1 MRQGAAFEP
10 DAACVDAAR
19 PAVNANERAAGATID
34 MVILHYTGMAD
45 AEAAATRLTSE
56 ESGVS
61 CHYFVWPDG
70 RIGQLLPEAARAWHA
85 GTSFWQGERDI
96 NSRSIGIEIA
106 NPGHD
111 FGYPDFDERQIEA
124 VIRLCRDCGERRHI
138 PAERILAH
146 SDVAPRRKQD
156 PGEKF
161 PWERLHAAGV
171 GHFVQPTPIG
181 GGRYFHQGDAGEPVA
196 ALQSM
201 LALYGYEIEIDGQ
214 FGPQT
219 ASVVTAFQ
227 RHFRP
232 ARVDGVADAS
242 TIDTLHRLLSS
253 LAA

>member
-1 MRQGAAFEP
+1 VKVGSAFEP
-10 DAACVDAAR
+10 DAACVDAVR
-19 PAVNANERAAGATID
+19 PAINANERAAGAAVD
-34 MVILHYTGMAD
+34 MIILHYTGMAD
-45 AEAAATRLTSE
+45 AEAALTRLTAGD
-56 ESGVS
+56 SGVS

-70 RIGQLLPEAARAWHA
+70 RIEQLLPESVRAWHA
-85 GTSFWQGERDI
+85 GVSFWQGERDI

-111 FGYPDFDERQIEA
+111 FGYPDFDDGQIGA
-124 VIRLCRDCGERRHI
+124 VIRLCRDCGTRRHI
-138 PAERILAH
+138 SAERILAH

-161 PWERLHAAGV
+161 PWRELHAGGV
-171 GHFVQPTPIG
+171 GHWVEPTPIG

-201 LALYGYEIEIDGQ
+201 LALYGYEIEIDSQ
-214 FGPQT
+214 FGVQT
-219 ASVVTAFQ
+219 AAVVTAFQ

-232 ARVDGVADAS
+232 LRVDGVADFS

-253 LAA
+253 LST